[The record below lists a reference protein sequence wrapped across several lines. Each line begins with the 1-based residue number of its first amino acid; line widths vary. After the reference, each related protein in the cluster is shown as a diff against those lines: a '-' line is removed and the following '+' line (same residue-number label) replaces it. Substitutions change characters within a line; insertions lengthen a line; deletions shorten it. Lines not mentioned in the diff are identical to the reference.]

1 MYKRLA
7 GAALVAAAATSLM
20 ATPAGASTSARTSFA
35 AETVTTTA
43 ARQLIRTK
51 VSLGR
56 CKDTCRINVR
66 ITNISRKYL
75 YRVKLNA
82 RLSVNGRSVG
92 SCYDYVGTIKPRK
105 VRYAACTVRTRALS
119 QRWNNFLDGWAY
131 FNRYAKTSVAYR
143 YYR

>member
-1 MYKRLA
+1 
-7 GAALVAAAATSLM
+7 M
-20 ATPAGASTSARTSFA
+20 ATPAGASTSASASFTPASVSTLA
-35 AETVTTTA
+35 AGTATTAATTA

-119 QRWNNFLDGWAY
+119 QKWNNYLDGWAS
-131 FNRYAKTSVAYR
+131 FNRYARTSVAYR

>member
-1 MYKRLA
+1 
-7 GAALVAAAATSLM
+7 M
-20 ATPAGASTSARTSFA
+20 ATPAGASTTASTTAASFTPVSVSAAGTA
-35 AETVTTTA
+35 TTA

-51 VSLGR
+51 VYFGR

-66 ITNISRKYL
+66 ITNISRTYL

-105 VRYAACTVRTRALS
+105 VRYAACTVRTRALT
-119 QRWNNFLDGWAY
+119 QRWNNYLDGWAS
-131 FNRYAKTSVAYR
+131 FNRYARTSVAYR